1 MKLSPT
7 LDLSGAIEPFENIQP
22 TPSFYE
28 QKSSTPTTQELSV
41 CLMLHIQLFLYIIVN
56 HSLKLILT
64 IGICRYG

>member
-41 CLMLHIQLFLYIIVN
+41 CYIYN
-56 HSLKLILT
+56 CFYTSLSIIL
-64 IGICRYG
+64 